1 MGAGGLT
8 ELKIQGEDDPEVYDE
23 DDKQEENPKVETEV
37 IKAPS
42 E

>member
-8 ELKIQGEDDPEVYDE
+8 ELKIQGDGNDEVYDE
-23 DDKQEENPKVETEV
+23 DDKKEEFSKVEVE
-37 IKAPS
+37 KAPS